1 MFNFTSHIW
10 LFVHWVL
17 ILTSGWNTLR
27 IVWDWCKWY
36 RNGMSL
42 SLSNAALGLVLSH
55 FLALV
60 YHSWA
65 KLLEEDASLSSR
77 RCASRIWYVIVYFVP
92 FCRGL
97 CANGFGRVL
106 NNRCLFW
113 RCFTTFVMFWASS
126 VQVSEGQLAHLPVR
140 FDLSGWEI
148 LALRNDWSQVIAG
161 LLLFEFFDNFV
172 IHIVLPRVLSELVLL
187 YMKARRG
194 PYHLV
199 ALGLTLGSCPLQ
211 TSSSRCVQCLRD
223 WKQLSNMGS
232 LDEVISFFPINDRRC
247 NLTWILYRVASDI

>member
-1 MFNFTSHIW
+1 
-10 LFVHWVL
+10 
-17 ILTSGWNTLR
+17 
-27 IVWDWCKWY
+27 
-36 RNGMSL
+36 MSL
-42 SLSNAALGLVLSH
+42 SLSNAILDLVFSY

-60 YHSWA
+60 YHSGA
-65 KLLEEDASLSSR
+65 QLLEEDAPLSSR
-77 RCASRIWYVIVYFVP
+77 RCASHIWYVIVYFVP

-113 RCFTTFVMFWASS
+113 RSFTTFVVFWAGS
-126 VQVSEGQLAHLPVR
+126 VQVSERQLAHLPVR
-140 FDLSGWEI
+140 FDLSWWEI

-161 LLLFEFFDNFV
+161 LLLFGFFHNFV

-194 PYHLV
+194 PNHLV

-211 TSSSRCVQCLRD
+211 TCSSCCVQCLGD
-223 WKQLSNMGS
+223 WKQLSDVAC
-232 LDEVISFFPINDRRC
+232 LDEVVSLVSIYYWGYD
-247 NLTWILYRVASDI
+247 LTWILYRVASDI